1 MEVVAAAQLADG
13 RFSASLD
20 LADLALPGKQAD
32 VWNLRLVAG
41 RRSYRLGTHLDG
53 VTNRGEA
60 TEYPAARVGERRL
73 RPYYTVENNVSVRST
88 LGGRAR
94 RSAAEPVDEDA
105 KPGLARRLLGPPA
118 VLVHRLALRLAGAA
132 PRRRQ
137 GRRPRRAHP
146 RCCTRGGWAA
156 RCARR

>member
-1 MEVVAAAQLADG
+1 MEVVVAAQLDDE

-20 LADLALPGKQAD
+20 LADLVAPRRAGD

-41 RRSYRLGTHLDG
+41 RRCLRLGTHLDG

-60 TEYPAARVGERRL
+60 TEYPAAAIGERRVQ
-73 RPYYTVENNVSVRST
+73 PYYTVENNVSVRSQI
-88 LGGRAR
+88 GGER
-94 RSAAEPVDEDA
+94 RSRAAEPVDEDA
-105 KPGLARRLLGPPA
+105 KPRLARRLLGPPA

-156 RCARR
+156 PSARR